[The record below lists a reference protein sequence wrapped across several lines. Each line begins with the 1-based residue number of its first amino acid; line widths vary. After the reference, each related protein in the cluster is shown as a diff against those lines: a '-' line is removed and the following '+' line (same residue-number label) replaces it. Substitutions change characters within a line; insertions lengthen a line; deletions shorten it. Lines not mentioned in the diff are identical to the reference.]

1 MLLLLWTA
9 SQLVLEAGV
18 VGKVVC
24 QGVLLLHLLGHN
36 LAGECVERRGI
47 AEPLLW
53 WWLLL
58 LMLLVASKTGW
69 GRL

>member
-24 QGVLLLHLLGHN
+24 QGVLLLHLLGHD
-36 LAGECVERRGI
+36 LACECIKRGGV
-47 AEPLLW
+47 AEPLW
-53 WWLLL
+53 RWWLLL
-58 LMLLVASKTGW
+58 LASETGW

>member
-1 MLLLLWTA
+1 MLLLLLWTA

-18 VGKVVC
+18 DGEVVC

-36 LAGECVERRGI
+36 LACECIERGGV
-47 AEPLLW
+47 AEPLW
-53 WWLLL
+53 RWWLLL
-58 LMLLVASKTGW
+58 LASKTGR

>member
-36 LAGECVERRGI
+36 LAGECVERRRI
-47 AEPLLW
+47 AESLLQ
-53 WWLLL
+53 
-58 LMLLVASKTGW
+58 
-69 GRL
+69 